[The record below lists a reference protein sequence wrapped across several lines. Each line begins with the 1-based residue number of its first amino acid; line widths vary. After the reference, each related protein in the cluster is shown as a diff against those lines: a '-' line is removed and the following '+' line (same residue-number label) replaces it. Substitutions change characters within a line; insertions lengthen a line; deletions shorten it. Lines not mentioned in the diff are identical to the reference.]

1 MRRVIKYI
9 PAVIITVMIA
19 SSCERVIEFRNEATD
34 PKVVIYSLLQPDSLV
49 TVTIAASHA
58 VFDAKYEPEQIT
70 DASVRLYRDG
80 TLIETLAYVLE
91 EPLPDYMHASPYSRY
106 VSAETRPVQG
116 SIYRIEVEVP
126 GLGTAYGEAE
136 VPGPVPIT
144 GIDTITKTVEWG
156 EKEMVVKLRFA
167 DPAGEDNL
175 YRLTAWE
182 IVGMYGGDRNKP
194 YSPEIPVSVIE
205 NDVSYGTYAEPL
217 IAPKQEDDIFGMY
230 LNNSYYLFTDE
241 LIAGKEYTLTME
253 YYLSQPDT
261 SYYEFSHSYFMLQSL
276 SRDLY
281 LNLQSCS
288 AHLQT
293 RDNFLAE
300 PVPVYTNITNG
311 LGIVG
316 AMSTSVIS
324 IKRGEYPV
332 EGVYYD
338 LSQYDRGY

>member
-1 MRRVIKYI
+1 
-9 PAVIITVMIA
+9 
-19 SSCERVIEFRNEATD
+19 
-34 PKVVIYSLLQPDSLV
+34 
-49 TVTIAASHA
+49 
-58 VFDAKYEPEQIT
+58 
-70 DASVRLYRDG
+70 
-80 TLIETLAYVLE
+80 
-91 EPLPDYMHASPYSRY
+91 
-106 VSAETRPVQG
+106 
-116 SIYRIEVEVP
+116 
-126 GLGTAYGEAE
+126 
-136 VPGPVPIT
+136 
-144 GIDTITKTVEWG
+144 
-156 EKEMVVKLRFA
+156 
-167 DPAGEDNL
+167 
-175 YRLTAWE
+175 
-182 IVGMYGGDRNKP
+182 MYGGDRNKP

-241 LIAGKEYTLTME
+241 LIAGKEYTLTIE

-261 SYYEFSHSYFMLQSL
+261 SYYEFSHSFFMLQSL

-324 IKRGEYPV
+324 LKRGEYPV

-338 LSQYDRGY
+338 YTQYDRGY